1 MAVTM
6 RSQALIDSARDFLDL
21 PPVQYDGGAWADYV

>member
-6 RSQALIDSARDFLDL
+6 RSQALIDSARDFLEL
-21 PPVQYDGGAWADYV
+21 PPVQYDGRAWTEYV